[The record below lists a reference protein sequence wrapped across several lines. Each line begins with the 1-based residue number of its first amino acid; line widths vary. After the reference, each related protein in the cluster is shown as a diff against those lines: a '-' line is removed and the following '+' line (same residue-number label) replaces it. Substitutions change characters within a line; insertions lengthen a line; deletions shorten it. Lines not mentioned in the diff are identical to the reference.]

1 MMSLLYLSCI
11 QLKEGKKHAEV
22 HICVLRDA
30 LNPIPMQR
38 KVAVETHLI
47 IFSMIGWRE
56 VNLDTMTSRSSSLL
70 SSGTGTIYE
79 VIVIIHRYRPLPYYY
94 NILD

>member
-1 MMSLLYLSCI
+1 MNLQTLIFFNDVVLSYI
-11 QLKEGKKHAEV
+11 QLDEGKKHAEV
-22 HICVLRDA
+22 HICVFSDA
-30 LNPIPMQR
+30 LNPIPMQG

-47 IFSMIGWRE
+47 IFSMIGWRD

-79 VIVIIHRYRPLPYYY
+79 GDCH
-94 NILD
+94 NA